1 MWLPDQVFKTVISST
16 PLISIDLVVRNN
28 QNQVLLGKRLNAPA
42 KGFWFVPGG
51 RVQKDEILDDAFT
64 RLIKE
69 ELGTEVVVKR
79 SEANFLGV
87 YEHFYE
93 ENVFDDTATT
103 HYIVLGY
110 EIQLHQNQVISLP
123 KIQHEDYMWMTEQEL
138 LNNDLVHLYSKN
150 YLILSRLE
158 HKIHG

>member
-16 PLISIDLVVRNN
+16 PLISIDLVVRNEKN
-28 QNQVLLGKRLNAPA
+28 EVLLGKRLNAPA

-69 ELGTEVVVKR
+69 ELGTEVAIKR

-110 EIQLHQNQVISLP
+110 EIQLHQNQVASLP
-123 KIQHEDYMWMTEQEL
+123 KIQHEDYMWMTSMQILNEL
-138 LNNDLVHLYSKN
+138 MVHKYSKE
-150 YLILSRLE
+150 YL
-158 HKIHG
+158 HKNLVTNKEWV

>member
-51 RVQKDEILDDAFT
+51 RVQKDETLDDAFT

-93 ENVFDDTATT
+93 ENVFDHTVTT
-103 HYIVLGY
+103 HYIVLSY
-110 EIQLHQNQVISLP
+110 EITIYSNKLNKIPFNQHSQYV
-123 KIQHEDYMWMTEQEL
+123 WWNEL
-138 LNNDLVHLYSKN
+138 DIKSSKN
-150 YLILSRLE
+150 THIYVQKYFS
-158 HKIHG
+158 

>member
-1 MWLPDQVFKTVISST
+1 MWLPDQIFKTVISNT

-42 KGFWFVPGG
+42 KDYWFVPGG
-51 RVQKDEILDDAFT
+51 RIQKDETLDDAFT

-87 YEHFYE
+87 YEHFYK
-93 ENVFDDTATT
+93 ENVFDYNTTT
-103 HYIVLGY
+103 HYVVLGY
-110 EIQLHQNQVISLP
+110 EIYINDLKNDNLPYIQNIEYKWFNERQLLTS
-123 KIQHEDYMWMTEQEL
+123 
-138 LNNDLVHLYSKN
+138 DLVHNFSKN
-150 YLILSRLE
+150 YFD
-158 HKIHG
+158 KI

>member
-51 RVQKDEILDDAFT
+51 RVQKDETLDDAFI

-87 YEHFYE
+87 YEHFYK
-93 ENVFDDTATT
+93 ENVFDYNTTT
-103 HYIVLGY
+103 HYVVLGY
-110 EIQLHQNQVISLP
+110 EIYINDLKNDTLPYIQNSEYKWFNERQLLTS
-123 KIQHEDYMWMTEQEL
+123 
-138 LNNDLVHLYSKN
+138 DLVHNFSKN
-150 YLILSRLE
+150 YFD
-158 HKIHG
+158 KI